1 MLDEIWVDNA
11 PSVAQFKQQYT
22 TSALAR
28 VASLIVKP
36 VEARN
41 LMLTCICHY
50 WYHSSYCRILD
61 LYDSCAWNTC
71 CFYSYNNNNY
81 ILTCLP
87 FCVLSRCINRH
98 LQISLDKSLRIWI
111 IWLILQT
118 AQLGRKEAFE
128 KEMKVSKRRLTPF
141 RHTQQYTGVY

>member
-50 WYHSSYCRILD
+50 
-61 LYDSCAWNTC
+61 
-71 CFYSYNNNNY
+71 
-81 ILTCLP
+81 
-87 FCVLSRCINRH
+87 
-98 LQISLDKSLRIWI
+98 
-111 IWLILQT
+111 
-118 AQLGRKEAFE
+118 
-128 KEMKVSKRRLTPF
+128 
-141 RHTQQYTGVY
+141 